1 MACERIECI
10 FKSIENMMSK
20 MKEEVAAKQS
30 IAHPE
35 QIAVAGIYYVVANT
49 LAEACRRMNSEKFE
63 GCAAK
68 EKNFDV
74 SMDTFILLS
83 RLKEDGHITEQYAG
97 ELFEALIKMKP
108 ELEEKIREDRS
119 KGLI

>member
-1 MACERIECI
+1 MACERTECI
-10 FKSIENMMSK
+10 FKSIENMIKK

-35 QIAVAGIYYVVANT
+35 QIAVAEIYYVVANT
-49 LAEACRRMNSEKFE
+49 LAEACMRMNKEELE
-63 GCAAK
+63 GCVAK
-68 EKNFDV
+68 EKKADV

-83 RLKEDGHITEQYAG
+83 RLKEDGLVSEQYAE

-108 ELEEKIREDRS
+108 ELEEKIREDKS